1 MQAGNSASGAGRDYL
16 RRHGARTCLRLLA
29 LTTAV
34 LVVGCASRT
43 KPAPIAHLSANE
55 VSANEA
61 REPAQRVV
69 APPVATSYT
78 VVAGDTLSSI
88 ARRHDS
94 TVDALVRL
102 NQIDHPDSLHIGQ
115 VLRLSAPS
123 AATVKQ
129 AVQPPTG
136 TTSAGAAPVAQTPS
150 NANANASPTSTTNTT
165 PGTAPSTTATSS
177 TTPTLST
184 STPRASD
191 ANLIRWDWPASGRVL
206 QVFNVNTKGIDLEG
220 KIGDP
225 VKAAANGTVMYA
237 GNGVRGLGNL
247 ILLGHSNGF
256 ISAYAHNQVLM
267 VKTGQQIKQGAQ
279 IATIGQSDT
288 TSPRLH
294 FEIRRSGTPVNPLSY
309 LPAR

>member
-1 MQAGNSASGAGRDYL
+1 MQAGNSASGAGHDDP
-16 RRHGARTCLRLLA
+16 RRHGARTYWLLLA

-34 LVVGCASRT
+34 LAAGCASRT
-43 KPAPIAHLSANE
+43 KPAPITHLSVDE
-55 VSANEA
+55 V
-61 REPAQRVV
+61 RKPAQRVV
-69 APPVATSYT
+69 APPAAASYT
-78 VVAGDTLSSI
+78 VAAGDTLNSI
-88 ARRHDS
+88 ARKHDT

-102 NQIDHPDSLHIGQ
+102 NRIEQPDLLLAGQ
-115 VLRLSAPS
+115 VLRLRTPS
-123 AATVKQ
+123 VETQATQ
-129 AVQPPTG
+129 AVPPSTN
-136 TTSAGAAPVAQTPS
+136 TTPVGAVPVAQTPS
-150 NANANASPTSTTNTT
+150 NASSTPVASTT
-165 PGTAPSTTATSS
+165 PSTTPARSMS
-177 TTPTLST
+177 A
-184 STPRASD
+184 PRASD
-191 ANLIRWDWPASGRVL
+191 ANLIRWDWPANGRVL

-247 ILLGHSNGF
+247 ILLGHSDGF

-267 VKTGQQIKQGAQ
+267 VKTGQHIKQGAQ

-294 FEIRRSGTPVNPLSY
+294 FEIRRRGTPVNPLSY

>member
-1 MQAGNSASGAGRDYL
+1 MQAGNSASGAGRDHPQ
-16 RRHGARTCLRLLA
+16 RHGARTCLLLLA
-29 LTTAV
+29 LSTAV
-34 LVVGCASRT
+34 LAAGCASRT
-43 KPAPIAHLSANE
+43 KPAPVTHLSADK
-55 VSANEA
+55 A

-88 ARRHDS
+88 AREHGI

-102 NQIDHPDSLHIGQ
+102 NQIDHPDRLLVGQ
-115 VLRLSAPS
+115 VLRLSAPPTAS
-123 AATVKQ
+123 TVTQ
-129 AVQPPTG
+129 PVQSPTG
-136 TTSAGAAPVAQTPS
+136 TAPAGTTPVAQTPS
-150 NANANASPTSTTNTT
+150 NANASATSTANTT
-165 PGTAPSTTATSS
+165 PSTT
-177 TTPTLST
+177 TTPSATPTRST
-184 STPRASD
+184 SAPRASD
-191 ANLIRWDWPASGRVL
+191 ANLIRWDWPASGRIL

-247 ILLGHSNGF
+247 ILLGHSDGF

-267 VKTGQQIKQGAQ
+267 VKTGQQIQQGAQ

-294 FEIRRSGTPVNPLSY
+294 FEIRRRGTPVNPLSY